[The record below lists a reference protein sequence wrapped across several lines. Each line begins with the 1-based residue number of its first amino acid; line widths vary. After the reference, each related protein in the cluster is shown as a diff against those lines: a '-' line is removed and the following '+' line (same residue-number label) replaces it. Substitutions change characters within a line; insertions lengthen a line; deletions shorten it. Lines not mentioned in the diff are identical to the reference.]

1 MATISATIRINDA
14 FSGPL
19 NKLKSG
25 LESAQGGF
33 NKLKNKLSGNGG
45 TFGGATKGAD
55 GLFKSMLGANIASS
69 MVSKG
74 FDAIKTGATSMIG
87 ELNEASISWQTFDG
101 NMKQLGKSPAQIQAA
116 KSQMQKFAQQTIYSA
131 SDMSSTYA
139 QLAAV
144 GTKNTAQLVKGL
156 GGLAASAD
164 DPKQAMKTL
173 SEQATQMAAKPKVQW
188 QDFKL
193 MLEQAPGGIAAV
205 AKSMGTSTR
214 GLIKDVQ
221 AGTVSTDKFLAAI
234 AKTGT
239 NANFSKMA
247 TEYKTVGQAMDGLKE
262 TLANKLQP
270 AFDSVGKVGIKAI
283 ESITDK
289 LDGIDGKQLGQKIT
303 AGIQVAQ
310 NAINNFKESFA
321 NGMAGTLKLQSI
333 TNMFSAVRGAIRNVK
348 SALSGMGG
356 DLAHQL
362 GSLAGKGLTGAANA
376 ITDIA
381 NAIKRLR
388 PEQIQSIAKAITIV
402 AGSALALK
410 SVTGVFNGMTKSI
423 APLFGM
429 LEKFA
434 GFGVSATNG
443 ISEMFTGVGTAVSK
457 INELKNA
464 MQSLKEM
471 RQVSNLA
478 EGTGALSGL
487 SNTLSGIT
495 TKIAGIG
502 TALTSAFS
510 PVTLIIV
517 AIGAVIAGAV
527 AAWTTNFMN
536 FRSVVSGVFSNL
548 GNIFAPF
555 VNSIRMLGQ
564 ALTPVMPL
572 IRGLGQAFMLISV
585 GTLMGIALAIGV
597 VVDALTA
604 IISIGAGVVN
614 AVKAIAQGFHALG
627 DAMSG
632 NFSGATRDI
641 EDAKN
646 AIDDMKN
653 SFGNVGNAIGNG
665 ATANLVKQF
674 SLLGSTAKK
683 TASEVNGTKI
693 SPQVDVSSAN
703 RQLASLS
710 NKKIPAPKVETPKL
724 NFTNPFQSL
733 ITTAKSTKLPAP
745 TIETPKVQGGAN
757 ISQSITKSMPKTLP
771 GPTIQTPKVEGG
783 TNIGQ
788 SITKSMPKNIP
799 APKVEAPKV
808 PTPKMP
814 GTLKQIPAPKVGT
827 PHVPTP
833 KMPHLGTI
841 PAPKVGTPHVP
852 TPALP
857 HLGTIP
863 APKVGMPHVPV
874 PPLPHLGT
882 IPAPHVARP
891 SMAGVVSAVS
901 AGMARAAAAAR
912 AGGAALSSAVRGA
925 VNQAVA
931 AGRAG
936 AGAMYGVGVQIGA
949 GLANGIRS
957 QIGAVAAAANALIAQ
972 AERASRAAAK
982 VHSPSRVWFGIGDF
996 IGQGL
1001 ALGINSTAGEVAQAS
1016 ASIINQASD
1025 ITPTINAPNVG
1036 YNSSMGYGVGGI
1048 GPNTYGTTNNYQQ
1061 STNAPSR
1068 VVNINSGA
1076 ITVNSTGDAKTDVD
1090 AILTELEQRILNA
1103 GDKSLY

>member
-25 LESAQGGF
+25 LESAQSGF

-144 GTKNTAQLVKGL
+144 GTKNTAQLVKGF

-164 DPKQAMKTL
+164 NPKQAMKTL

-214 GLIKDVQ
+214 GLIKEVQ

-239 NANFSKMA
+239 NANFSRMA
-247 TEYKTVGQAMDGLKE
+247 TQYKTIGQAMDGMKE

-270 AFDSVGKVGIKAI
+270 AFDKVSKVGIDWVSQLTDRLDGVNFDKIGDSIANSLGKIDLGKA
-283 ESITDK
+283 
-289 LDGIDGKQLGQKIT
+289 LDGIGNVVSGIMPLFNNLG
-303 AGIQVAQ
+303 
-310 NAINNFKESFA
+310 NAINQAFTGFSSSGALSNIGNTIK
-321 NGMAGTLKLQSI
+321 NIGTTIGDLFNKLKNLGGNDLFSGIGQTVGNVVNAI
-333 TNMFSAVRGAIRNVK
+333 LPVIDTLVSAVSNAMV
-348 SALSGMGG
+348 
-356 DLAHQL
+356 
-362 GSLAGKGLTGAANA
+362 SLAPIIG
-376 ITDIA
+376 
-381 NAIKRLR
+381 
-388 PEQIQSIAKAITIV
+388 TI
-402 AGSALALK
+402 GSALANAFIMVAPVVQNVISLI
-410 SVTGVFNGMTKSI
+410 SSMVSTI
-423 APLFGM
+423 APLISTVVTSIVSLVGPI
-429 LEKFA
+429 LSQITST
-434 GFGVSATNG
+434 VSAAIQG
-443 ISEMFTGVGTAVSK
+443 LQAG
-457 INELKNA
+457 
-464 MQSLKEM
+464 
-471 RQVSNLA
+471 LA
-478 EGTGALSGL
+478 PLA
-487 SNTLSGIT
+487 
-495 TKIAGIG
+495 
-502 TALTSAFS
+502 SAFS
-510 PVTLIIV
+510 QLQSAAAPLAPILS
-517 AIGAVIAGAV
+517 AV
-527 AAWTTNFMN
+527 
-536 FRSVVSGVFSNL
+536 
-548 GNIFAPF
+548 
-555 VNSIRMLGQ
+555 GQ
-564 ALTPVMPL
+564 AL
-572 IRGLGQAFMLISV
+572 GLLGGA
-585 GTLMGIALAIGV
+585 ALASTALGIGV
-597 VVDALTA
+597 IVDALTSVV
-604 IISIGAGVVN
+604 SIAAGVVN

-627 DAMSG
+627 DALTG
-632 NFSGATRDI
+632 NFSGAKRDI

-646 AIDDMKN
+646 AIDDMKS
-653 SFGNVGNAIGNG
+653 SFGNIGNAIGNG
-665 ATANLVKQF
+665 ATANMMKQF
-674 SLLGSTAKK
+674 SQIGSAAKK
-683 TASEVNGTKI
+683 TASEVNGTKFE
-693 SPQVDVSSAN
+693 PQVDTASAN
-703 RQLASLS
+703 KQIQELGKSSKVKVGAEVDIANLNKTINNLG
-710 NKKIPAPKVETPKL
+710 NKKINAKLDTGQVAEQAKSKPLTQKISLKYEMPKLQTIKAPKV
-724 NFTNPFQSL
+724 
-733 ITTAKSTKLPAP
+733 
-745 TIETPKVQGGAN
+745 
-757 ISQSITKSMPKTLP
+757 
-771 GPTIQTPKVEGG
+771 G
-783 TNIGQ
+783 T
-788 SITKSMPKNIP
+788 
-799 APKVEAPKV
+799 PKV

-814 GTLKQIPAPKVGT
+814 KNLKQIKAPKVGTPKVPTPKTPKNLKQIKAPKVGT

-912 AGGAALSSAVRGA
+912 TGGAALSSAVRGA

-1016 ASIINQASD
+1016 AGIINQASD

>member
-144 GTKNTAQLVKGL
+144 GTKNTAQLVKGF

-164 DPKQAMKTL
+164 NPKQAMKTL

-665 ATANLVKQF
+665 ATANLIKQF

-757 ISQSITKSMPKTLP
+757 ISQSITKSMPK
-771 GPTIQTPKVEGG
+771 
-783 TNIGQ
+783 
-788 SITKSMPKNIP
+788 NIP

-841 PAPKVGTPHVP
+841 PAPKVGTPHIP
-852 TPALP
+852 TP
-857 HLGTIP
+857 T
-863 APKVGMPHVPV
+863 
-874 PPLPHLGT
+874 LPHLGT

-1016 ASIINQASD
+1016 AGIINQASD

>member
-87 ELNEASISWQTFDG
+87 ELNQASISWQTFDS

-144 GTKNTAQLVKGL
+144 GTKNTAQLVKGF

-164 DPKQAMKTL
+164 NPKQAMKTL

-239 NANFSKMA
+239 NANFSRMA
-247 TEYKTVGQAMDGLKE
+247 TQYKTIGQAMDGMKE

-495 TKIAGIG
+495 AKIAGIG
-502 TALTSAFS
+502 TAFS

-665 ATANLVKQF
+665 ATANLIKQF

-693 SPQVDVSSAN
+693 RPQVDVSSAN

-808 PTPKMP
+808 PTPKIP

-841 PAPKVGTPHVP
+841 PAPKVGTPHIP
-852 TPALP
+852 TP
-857 HLGTIP
+857 T
-863 APKVGMPHVPV
+863 
-874 PPLPHLGT
+874 LPHLGT

-1016 ASIINQASD
+1016 AGIINQASD

-1068 VVNINSGA
+1068 IVNINSGA

-1090 AILTELEQRILNA
+1090 AILTELEQRILSA

>member
-144 GTKNTAQLVKGL
+144 GTKNTAQLVKGF

-841 PAPKVGTPHVP
+841 PAPKVGTPHIP
-852 TPALP
+852 TP
-857 HLGTIP
+857 T
-863 APKVGMPHVPV
+863 
-874 PPLPHLGT
+874 LPHLGT

-925 VNQAVA
+925 VSQAVA

-1016 ASIINQASD
+1016 AGIINQASD

>member
-25 LESAQGGF
+25 LESAQSGF

-45 TFGGATKGAD
+45 VFNDGTKSAN
-55 GLFKSMLGANIASS
+55 GLFKSMLGANLASS
-69 MVSKG
+69 AISKS
-74 FDAIKTGATSMIG
+74 FDVLKTGAVAMAG
-87 ELNEASISWQTFDG
+87 ELNEASIAWQTFDG
-101 NMKQLGKSPAQIQAA
+101 NMKQLDKSPAQIQAA

-144 GTKNTAQLVKGL
+144 GTKNTAQLVKGF

-214 GLIKDVQ
+214 GLIKEVQ

-239 NANFSKMA
+239 NANFSRMA
-247 TEYKTVGQAMDGLKE
+247 TQYKTIGQAMDGMKE

-270 AFDSVGKVGIKAI
+270 AFDKVSKVGIDWVSQLTDRLDGVNFDKIGDSIANSLGKIDLGKA
-283 ESITDK
+283 
-289 LDGIDGKQLGQKIT
+289 LDGIGNVVSGIMPLFNNLG
-303 AGIQVAQ
+303 
-310 NAINNFKESFA
+310 NAINQAFTGFSSSGALSNIGNTIK
-321 NGMAGTLKLQSI
+321 NIGTTIGDLFNKLKNLGGNDLFSGIGQTI
-333 TNMFSAVRGAIRNVK
+333 GNVVNAILPVIDTLVSAVSNAMV
-348 SALSGMGG
+348 
-356 DLAHQL
+356 
-362 GSLAGKGLTGAANA
+362 SLAPIIG
-376 ITDIA
+376 
-381 NAIKRLR
+381 
-388 PEQIQSIAKAITIV
+388 TI
-402 AGSALALK
+402 GSALANAFIMVAPVVQNVISLI
-410 SVTGVFNGMTKSI
+410 SSMVSTI
-423 APLFGM
+423 APLISTVVTSIVSLVGPI
-429 LEKFA
+429 LSQITST
-434 GFGVSATNG
+434 VSAAIQG
-443 ISEMFTGVGTAVSK
+443 LQAG
-457 INELKNA
+457 
-464 MQSLKEM
+464 
-471 RQVSNLA
+471 LA
-478 EGTGALSGL
+478 PLA
-487 SNTLSGIT
+487 
-495 TKIAGIG
+495 
-502 TALTSAFS
+502 SAFS
-510 PVTLIIV
+510 QLQSAAAPLAPILS
-517 AIGAVIAGAV
+517 AV
-527 AAWTTNFMN
+527 
-536 FRSVVSGVFSNL
+536 
-548 GNIFAPF
+548 
-555 VNSIRMLGQ
+555 GQ
-564 ALTPVMPL
+564 AL
-572 IRGLGQAFMLISV
+572 GQLGGA
-585 GTLMGIALAIGV
+585 TLAGVALGIGV
-597 VVDALTA
+597 IVDALTSVV
-604 IISIGAGVVN
+604 SIAAGVVN

-627 DAMSG
+627 DALTG
-632 NFSGATRDI
+632 NFSGAKRDI

-646 AIDDMKN
+646 AIDDMKS
-653 SFGNVGNAIGNG
+653 SFGNIGNAIGNG
-665 ATANLVKQF
+665 ATANMMKQF
-674 SLLGSTAKK
+674 SQIGSAAKK
-683 TASEVNGTKI
+683 TASEVNGTKFE
-693 SPQVDVSSAN
+693 PQVDTASAN
-703 RQLASLS
+703 KQIQELGKSSKVKVGAEVDIANLNKTINNLG
-710 NKKIPAPKVETPKL
+710 NKKINAKLDTGQVAEQAKSKPLTQKISLKYETPKMPKLQTIKAPKVG
-724 NFTNPFQSL
+724 
-733 ITTAKSTKLPAP
+733 
-745 TIETPKVQGGAN
+745 TPKVP
-757 ISQSITKSMPKTLP
+757 TPKMPKNLKQIKAP
-771 GPTIQTPKVEGG
+771 KVGTPKVP
-783 TNIGQ
+783 TPK
-788 SITKSMPKNIP
+788 TPKNLKQIK
-799 APKVEAPKV
+799 APKVGTPKV

-827 PHVPTP
+827 PRVPTP

-841 PAPKVGTPHVP
+841 PTPKVGTPHVP

-1016 ASIINQASD
+1016 AGIINQASD

>member
-144 GTKNTAQLVKGL
+144 GTKNTAQLVKGF

-604 IISIGAGVVN
+604 IISIGAGAVN

-841 PAPKVGTPHVP
+841 PAPKVGTPHIP
-852 TPALP
+852 TP
-857 HLGTIP
+857 T
-863 APKVGMPHVPV
+863 
-874 PPLPHLGT
+874 LPHLGT

-1016 ASIINQASD
+1016 AGIINQASD

>member
-45 TFGGATKGAD
+45 VFNDGTKSAN
-55 GLFKSMLGANIASS
+55 GLFKSMLGANLASS
-69 MVSKG
+69 AISKS
-74 FDAIKTGATSMIG
+74 FDVLKTGAVAMAG
-87 ELNEASISWQTFDG
+87 ELNEASIAWQTFDG

-144 GTKNTAQLVKGL
+144 GTKNTAQLVKGF

-214 GLIKDVQ
+214 GLIKEVQ

-239 NANFSKMA
+239 NANFSRMA
-247 TEYKTVGQAMDGLKE
+247 TQYKTIGQAMDGMKE

-270 AFDSVGKVGIKAI
+270 AFDKVSKVGIDWVSQLTDRLDGVNFDKIGDSIANSLGKIDLGKA
-283 ESITDK
+283 
-289 LDGIDGKQLGQKIT
+289 LDGIGNVVSGIMPLFNNLG
-303 AGIQVAQ
+303 
-310 NAINNFKESFA
+310 NAINQAFTGFSSSGALSNIGNTIK
-321 NGMAGTLKLQSI
+321 NIGTTIGDLFNKLKNLGGNDLFSGIGQTI
-333 TNMFSAVRGAIRNVK
+333 GNVVNAILPVIDTLVSAVSNAMV
-348 SALSGMGG
+348 
-356 DLAHQL
+356 
-362 GSLAGKGLTGAANA
+362 SLAPIIG
-376 ITDIA
+376 
-381 NAIKRLR
+381 
-388 PEQIQSIAKAITIV
+388 TI
-402 AGSALALK
+402 GSALANAFIMVAPVVQNVISLI
-410 SVTGVFNGMTKSI
+410 SSMVSTI
-423 APLFGM
+423 APLISAVVTSIVSLVGPI
-429 LEKFA
+429 LSQITST
-434 GFGVSATNG
+434 VSAAIQG
-443 ISEMFTGVGTAVSK
+443 LQAG
-457 INELKNA
+457 
-464 MQSLKEM
+464 
-471 RQVSNLA
+471 LA
-478 EGTGALSGL
+478 PLA
-487 SNTLSGIT
+487 
-495 TKIAGIG
+495 
-502 TALTSAFS
+502 SAFS
-510 PVTLIIV
+510 QLQSAAALLAPILS
-517 AIGAVIAGAV
+517 AV
-527 AAWTTNFMN
+527 
-536 FRSVVSGVFSNL
+536 
-548 GNIFAPF
+548 
-555 VNSIRMLGQ
+555 GQ
-564 ALTPVMPL
+564 AL
-572 IRGLGQAFMLISV
+572 GLLGGA
-585 GTLMGIALAIGV
+585 TLAGVALGIGV
-597 VVDALTA
+597 IVDALTSVV
-604 IISIGAGVVN
+604 SIAAGVVN

-627 DAMSG
+627 DALTG
-632 NFSGATRDI
+632 NFSGAKRDI

-646 AIDDMKN
+646 AIDDMKS
-653 SFGNVGNAIGNG
+653 SFGNIGNAIGNG
-665 ATANLVKQF
+665 ATANMMKQF
-674 SLLGSTAKK
+674 SQIGSAAKK
-683 TASEVNGTKI
+683 TASEVNGTKFE
-693 SPQVDVSSAN
+693 PQVDTASAN
-703 RQLASLS
+703 KQIQELGKSSKVKVGAEVDIANLNKTINNLG
-710 NKKIPAPKVETPKL
+710 NKKINAKLDTGQVAEQAKSKPLTQKISLKYETPKMPKLQTIKAPKV
-724 NFTNPFQSL
+724 
-733 ITTAKSTKLPAP
+733 
-745 TIETPKVQGGAN
+745 
-757 ISQSITKSMPKTLP
+757 
-771 GPTIQTPKVEGG
+771 G
-783 TNIGQ
+783 T
-788 SITKSMPKNIP
+788 
-799 APKVEAPKV
+799 PKV

-827 PHVPTP
+827 PRVPTP

-841 PAPKVGTPHVP
+841 PTPKVGTPHVP

-882 IPAPHVARP
+882 ISAPHVARP

-1016 ASIINQASD
+1016 AGIINQASD

>member
-144 GTKNTAQLVKGL
+144 GTKNTAQLVKGF

-164 DPKQAMKTL
+164 NPKQAMKTL

-239 NANFSKMA
+239 NANFSRMA
-247 TEYKTVGQAMDGLKE
+247 TQYKTIGQAMDGMKE

-321 NGMAGTLKLQSI
+321 NGMAGTLKPQSI

-348 SALSGMGG
+348 SALSSMGG

-665 ATANLVKQF
+665 ATANLIKQF

-808 PTPKMP
+808 PTPKTP

-1016 ASIINQASD
+1016 AGIINQASD

>member
-25 LESAQGGF
+25 LESAQSGF

-45 TFGGATKGAD
+45 VFNDGTKSAN
-55 GLFKSMLGANIASS
+55 GLFKSMLGANLASS
-69 MVSKG
+69 AISKS
-74 FDAIKTGATSMIG
+74 FDVLKTGAVAMAG
-87 ELNEASISWQTFDG
+87 ELNEASIAWQTFDG

-144 GTKNTAQLVKGL
+144 GTKNTAQLVKGF

-214 GLIKDVQ
+214 GLIKEVQ

-239 NANFSKMA
+239 NANFSRMA
-247 TEYKTVGQAMDGLKE
+247 TQYKTIGQAMDGMKE

-270 AFDSVGKVGIKAI
+270 AFDKVSKVGIDWVSQLTDRLDGVNFDKIGDSIANSLGKIDLGKA
-283 ESITDK
+283 
-289 LDGIDGKQLGQKIT
+289 LDGIGNVVSGIMPLFNNLG
-303 AGIQVAQ
+303 
-310 NAINNFKESFA
+310 NAINQAFTGFSSSGALSNIGNTIK
-321 NGMAGTLKLQSI
+321 NIGTTIGDLFNKLKNLGGNDLFSGIGQTVGNVVNAI
-333 TNMFSAVRGAIRNVK
+333 LPVIDTLVSAVSNAMV
-348 SALSGMGG
+348 
-356 DLAHQL
+356 
-362 GSLAGKGLTGAANA
+362 SLAP
-376 ITDIA
+376 IID
-381 NAIKRLR
+381 
-388 PEQIQSIAKAITIV
+388 TI
-402 AGSALALK
+402 GSALANAFIMVAPVVQNVISLI
-410 SVTGVFNGMTKSI
+410 SSMVSTI
-423 APLFGM
+423 APLISTVVTSIVSLVGPI
-429 LEKFA
+429 LSQITST
-434 GFGVSATNG
+434 VSAAIQG
-443 ISEMFTGVGTAVSK
+443 LQAG
-457 INELKNA
+457 
-464 MQSLKEM
+464 
-471 RQVSNLA
+471 LA
-478 EGTGALSGL
+478 PLA
-487 SNTLSGIT
+487 
-495 TKIAGIG
+495 
-502 TALTSAFS
+502 SAFS
-510 PVTLIIV
+510 QLQSAAAPLAPILS
-517 AIGAVIAGAV
+517 AV
-527 AAWTTNFMN
+527 
-536 FRSVVSGVFSNL
+536 
-548 GNIFAPF
+548 
-555 VNSIRMLGQ
+555 GQ
-564 ALTPVMPL
+564 AL
-572 IRGLGQAFMLISV
+572 GQLGGA
-585 GTLMGIALAIGV
+585 TLAGVALGIGV
-597 VVDALTA
+597 IVDALTSVV
-604 IISIGAGVVN
+604 SIAAGVVN

-627 DAMSG
+627 DALTG
-632 NFSGATRDI
+632 NFSGAKRDI

-646 AIDDMKN
+646 AIDDMKS
-653 SFGNVGNAIGNG
+653 SFGNIGNAIGNG
-665 ATANLVKQF
+665 ATANMMKQF
-674 SLLGSTAKK
+674 SQIGSAAKK
-683 TASEVNGTKI
+683 TASEVNGTKFE
-693 SPQVDVSSAN
+693 PQVDTTSAN
-703 RQLASLS
+703 KQIQELGKSSKVKVGAEVDIANLNKTINNLG
-710 NKKIPAPKVETPKL
+710 NKKINAKLDTGQVAEQAKSKPLTQKISLKYETPKMPKLQTIKAPKV
-724 NFTNPFQSL
+724 
-733 ITTAKSTKLPAP
+733 
-745 TIETPKVQGGAN
+745 
-757 ISQSITKSMPKTLP
+757 
-771 GPTIQTPKVEGG
+771 G
-783 TNIGQ
+783 T
-788 SITKSMPKNIP
+788 
-799 APKVEAPKV
+799 PKV

-814 GTLKQIPAPKVGT
+814 GTLKQIPAPKVGM

-1016 ASIINQASD
+1016 AGIINQASD

>member
-25 LESAQGGF
+25 LESAQSGF

-45 TFGGATKGAD
+45 VFNDGTKSAN
-55 GLFKSMLGANIASS
+55 GLFKSMLGANLASS
-69 MVSKG
+69 AISKS
-74 FDAIKTGATSMIG
+74 FDVLKTGAVAMAG
-87 ELNEASISWQTFDG
+87 ELNEASIAWQTFDG

-144 GTKNTAQLVKGL
+144 GTKNTAQLVKGF

-214 GLIKDVQ
+214 GLIKEVQ

-239 NANFSKMA
+239 NANFSRMA
-247 TEYKTVGQAMDGLKE
+247 TQYKTIGQAMDGMKE

-270 AFDSVGKVGIKAI
+270 AFDKVSKVGIDWVSQLTDRLDGVNFDKIGDSIANSLGKIDLGKA
-283 ESITDK
+283 
-289 LDGIDGKQLGQKIT
+289 LDGIGNVVSGIMPLFNNLG
-303 AGIQVAQ
+303 
-310 NAINNFKESFA
+310 NAINQAFTGFSSSGALSNIGNTIK
-321 NGMAGTLKLQSI
+321 NIGTTIGDLFNKLKNLGGNDLFSGIGQTI
-333 TNMFSAVRGAIRNVK
+333 GNVVNAILPVIDTLVSAVSNAMV
-348 SALSGMGG
+348 
-356 DLAHQL
+356 
-362 GSLAGKGLTGAANA
+362 SLAPIIG
-376 ITDIA
+376 
-381 NAIKRLR
+381 
-388 PEQIQSIAKAITIV
+388 TI
-402 AGSALALK
+402 GSALANAFIMVAPVVQNVISLI
-410 SVTGVFNGMTKSI
+410 SSMASTI
-423 APLFGM
+423 APLISIVVTSIVSLVGPI
-429 LEKFA
+429 LSQITST
-434 GFGVSATNG
+434 VSAAIQG
-443 ISEMFTGVGTAVSK
+443 LQAG
-457 INELKNA
+457 
-464 MQSLKEM
+464 
-471 RQVSNLA
+471 LA
-478 EGTGALSGL
+478 PLA
-487 SNTLSGIT
+487 
-495 TKIAGIG
+495 
-502 TALTSAFS
+502 SAFS
-510 PVTLIIV
+510 QLQSAAAPLAPILS
-517 AIGAVIAGAV
+517 AV
-527 AAWTTNFMN
+527 
-536 FRSVVSGVFSNL
+536 
-548 GNIFAPF
+548 
-555 VNSIRMLGQ
+555 GQ
-564 ALTPVMPL
+564 AL
-572 IRGLGQAFMLISV
+572 GLLGGA
-585 GTLMGIALAIGV
+585 TLAGVALGIGV
-597 VVDALTA
+597 IVDALTSVV
-604 IISIGAGVVN
+604 SIAAGVVN

-627 DAMSG
+627 DALTG
-632 NFSGATRDI
+632 NFSGAKRDI

-646 AIDDMKN
+646 AIDDMKS
-653 SFGNVGNAIGNG
+653 SFGNIGNAIGNG
-665 ATANLVKQF
+665 ATANMMKQF
-674 SLLGSTAKK
+674 SQIGSAAKK

-1016 ASIINQASD
+1016 AGIINQASD

-1068 VVNINSGA
+1068 IVNINSGA